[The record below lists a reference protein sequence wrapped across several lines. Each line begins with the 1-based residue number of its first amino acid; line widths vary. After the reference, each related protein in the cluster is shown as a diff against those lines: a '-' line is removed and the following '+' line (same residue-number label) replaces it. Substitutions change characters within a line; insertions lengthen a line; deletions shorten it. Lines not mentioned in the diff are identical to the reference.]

1 MRIRAA
7 REEAAAVEFKFA
19 EDEVMKKFEEEQKA
33 EAEQK
38 KAKEKQRKEK
48 MQQKRAQQYVNNPGR
63 PGSGKPPIKPGAKL
77 NKVDQRKQEYERQQ
91 EEMNRDID
99 RL

>member
-19 EDEVMKKFEEEQKA
+19 EDEVIKKFEEEQKA

-48 MQQKRAQQYVNNPGR
+48 M
-63 PGSGKPPIKPGAKL
+63 
-77 NKVDQRKQEYERQQ
+77 
-91 EEMNRDID
+91 
-99 RL
+99 

>member
-63 PGSGKPPIKPGAKL
+63 PGSAKPPIKPGAKL

-91 EEMNRDID
+91 EEMNRDIN